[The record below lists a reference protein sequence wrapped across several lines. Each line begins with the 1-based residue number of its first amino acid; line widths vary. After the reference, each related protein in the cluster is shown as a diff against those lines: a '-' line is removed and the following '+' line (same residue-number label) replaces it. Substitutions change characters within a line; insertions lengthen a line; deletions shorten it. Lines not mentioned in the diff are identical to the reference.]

1 MKLNVCCTLV
11 KENLSKENNPLRNFW
26 SFSKANIYLKRLFS
40 SKVIHKSV
48 FGLANREKSPL
59 ITQITL
65 TTGLKNHQTP
75 FEQNFWFFTW
85 DLESGYHYVDIF
97 SGHQK
102 FSGFS
107 WLFSGKVRFFTFR
120 MLPFGL
126 NSACFCFMK
135 LLRPLVKRRRSID
148 HCFLYLDDGISRL
161 PERVSAFA
169 KIVGSIK
176 RT

>member
-75 FEQNFWFFTW
+75 
-85 DLESGYHYVDIF
+85 
-97 SGHQK
+97 K
-102 FSGFS
+102 
-107 WLFSGKVRFFTFR
+107 KVRARGEGITFITIR
-120 MLPFGL
+120 PTSRGERGSCGHNRFPKVIYGL
-126 NSACFCFMK
+126 N
-135 LLRPLVKRRRSID
+135 LT
-148 HCFLYLDDGISRL
+148 
-161 PERVSAFA
+161 A
-169 KIVGSIK
+169 KKCQLIK
-176 RT
+176 YKQCTLEIH